1 MSPRYSELDY
11 VLRCL
16 QGVWGS
22 AVLPHLVLAVTFC
35 DPGRKAKSY
44 RCRGLVRLRMTHRQT
59 R

>member
-16 QGVWGS
+16 QGVWGA

-35 DPGRKAKSY
+35 DPGKKAKSY
-44 RCRGLVRLRMTHRQT
+44 RWVVGQGWPHRL
-59 R
+59 